1 MPVDLIVP
9 QSTLELGVVA
19 QDAIHDTQIG
29 VIHLR
34 RGDDVEV
41 AADDLILEGAL
52 GLEEVVE
59 VGGIL
64 NAFAPLGLLEGTYI
78 LLLLALDI
86 QLTAP
91 EELDLA
97 LQRHLAEGGERLCL
111 RGVVDELHLRPARE
125 DRHEELQRELRI
137 LIQRVDQVG
146 RRALLDKAIGSYG
159 FVKVLV
165 PLDEILIRIDEGSDR
180 EARAI
185 RRTELVLD
193 EWHDLALRQEAEA
206 GVLLLRLLTG
216 VEKRIAS
223 LMLVAND
230 IIET

>member
-1 MPVDLIVP
+1 M
-9 QSTLELGVVA
+9 
-19 QDAIHDTQIG
+19 
-29 VIHLR
+29 
-34 RGDDVEV
+34 
-41 AADDLILEGAL
+41 EGAL

-97 LQRHLAEGGERLCL
+97 LQRHLAEGGERLRL
-111 RGVVDELHLRPARE
+111 RGVVDELHLRPSCE

-137 LIQRVDQVG
+137 LIQRVDEVG

-165 PLDEILIRIDEGSDR
+165 PLDEVLIRIDEGSDR

-185 RRTELVLD
+185 RRTELILD
-193 EWHDLALRQEAEA
+193 EWHDLALGEEAEA

-216 VEKRIAS
+216 VEERIAS

-230 IIET
+230 IIEA